1 MRWFRK
7 LPPIAK
13 ASIELALIAAVL
25 CFLFGP
31 IGFVYTA
38 GFQVLYWL
46 IGGIAAVLDPK
57 TFKRD

>member
-7 LPPIAK
+7 LPRIAR

-25 CFLFGP
+25 SFLFGP

-38 GFQVLYWL
+38 GLQVLYWL
-46 IGGIAAVLDPK
+46 IGGIAAVLDTQ